1 MPYQVS
7 RYQTSNLIHP
17 ICTPVP
23 HPRHLQPPSPVA
35 ETASQPPE
43 MAYDYVD
50 SDSSYDEGPPLVRST
65 NPKNGMNLRKT
76 ERLKRPAR
84 YRDDLEPLD
93 PGRPIFVHQD
103 PIFNMDRA
111 KFVRWH
117 SLELNEASPG
127 EAQYKMWQE
136 QGEPRD
142 AFGEPIAPTFAA
154 GQVAESPRPTVAHLR
169 RRSTTVRP
177 DLSQP
182 VIDSIERRDAF
193 DEAFEANLTAFEDDE
208 ELHTDDDDE
217 SLVIHPKMSSEYQ
230 VRSPKRLPPSAI
242 HKPPLV
248 CLSEA
253 QKLTTFSSP
262 QDWSALSENVQ
273 WAIIYDLAN
282 DHENGITAAANL
294 LGLTLDDV
302 IKFVNLYVREKALWE
317 NGTCQDEP
325 IHTALAL
332 FQLDGAEHEV
342 EQPVLE
348 EEADQIMLDY
358 EPDRQA
364 VEARAIRTMTD
375 AGVDP
380 QIFEGVRDIWNE
392 PEAELF
398 YQTGTQV
405 IAEKETGQLVPEKS
419 TDKMAVQPEDEQS
432 APVTWPPAVE
442 LITDSFSRE
451 DIGSGRSFLEFVGLQ
466 DYADSF
472 GQWFGRGTTFR
483 EIPGIFDDNNE
494 FIFSTEDTEKAL
506 YGGNEFNWQ
515 APVPRI
521 EKRPAE
527 REWLM
532 EALPRNPAQGKGPA
546 DSSLQ
551 QFQALAQR
559 VNGRPISLRHKNE
572 RFFNFVTEGPFV
584 GLGYGEDVPAATLA
598 EILADDESGDKEA
611 DNLTKKG
618 PDDRAVSKV
627 DRRDNNKARGTGE
640 NALQG
645 TVGGFGDEGV
655 QLFNMSSAMQ
665 LCPEMPRFDNGIAP
679 RFLEKRHVDSDEG
692 YGTRKSVPAPH
703 APPFPQLPPFLQPHG
718 GMMYPAS
725 KAVPTPASLA
735 QNSSHV
741 VGSGHALPAQP
752 RDCSSATPPPTTSQP
767 IETSLR
773 PDARTTAESDKYDTE
788 ATVAA
793 ASGEAINKAVSTD
806 AQGTAESDQ
815 FTENG
820 IEVATFPKCYSCFR
834 VRARCDGGQPCS
846 SCATRN
852 RKCKPVTKAVLD
864 EFPDRAERVIKDKAK
879 ADSISAHAEG
889 LGTIR
894 ATASKPNTAVAAPA
908 VLHTVTSGVKREH
921 SAMTGGASAD
931 EDDSDL
937 DNFPPE
943 KEDPTDGDYGLAPKK
958 KKQKKGNTPIGKK
971 PTPSQAKAAVPATPS
986 PTKKR
991 GPYRKK
997 GVASTPKPN
1006 ERAVGATSK
1015 PTPHSGGSASAGNV
1029 VAATSARQTSA
1040 KAPAAVKDRVTGST
1054 INAGGNSPS
1063 EAGPGRSVKEAAG
1076 VVRHAEGQFGM
1087 TNARPV
1093 PVGKRDETLGPT
1105 ETRSILD
1112 PSLFSSNPS
1121 SGAQDSRYID
1131 IPFAPV
1137 ATRPHTSTG
1146 RFVPGMPIAQV
1157 SRSIAGLPD
1166 TVFRASPS
1174 RGAHVM
1180 PAAPSRLVPPRPL
1193 TVPAE
1198 NDAFGNGEFT
1208 KPASSLGNP
1217 VALQEMLPVTSDRMP
1232 LATRIARAGLNG
1244 SPGAMEISPTSQ
1256 SSNSGTTVSMDFSPI
1271 PFTPTQ
1277 GPTAYRDVGVPGR
1290 QQSILDNYG
1299 MPGFSPNLSASMVPV
1314 DSPTASQQRRS
1325 ASSYNHGAHGSG
1337 SSTPAP
1343 MMSPYPMFQQQRPI
1357 PRPISRTQQDP
1368 GYPVPQQTMHPSRT
1382 SAVFYDS
1389 QNEDM
1394 GPGSRGVS
1402 ASPAQQQYNTVI
1414 PLPVKRQADAPLYPG
1429 QQPARKRPRVPA
1441 SPLAPPREAR
1451 SWKELARS
1459 QWATETQETQP
1470 ETANFSVKPIFG
1482 GDGSFDA
1489 SVGQSTRIQERIDP
1503 ELQKTTMAA
1512 AGEMSRPSPDNSE
1525 EH

>member
-1 MPYQVS
+1 
-7 RYQTSNLIHP
+7 
-17 ICTPVP
+17 
-23 HPRHLQPPSPVA
+23 
-35 ETASQPPE
+35 
-43 MAYDYVD
+43 MAFDYVD
-50 SDSSYDEGPPLVRST
+50 SDSSYDEGPTLVCST
-65 NPKNGMNLRKT
+65 NSKNGMNLRKT

-111 KFVRWH
+111 KFVRWR
-117 SLELNEASPG
+117 SLELNEPSPG

-169 RRSTTVRP
+169 RQSTTVRP

-193 DEAFEANLTAFEDDE
+193 DEAFEANLAAFEDDD
-208 ELHTDDDDE
+208 ELQTDDEDE

-230 VRSPKRLPPSAI
+230 VRRPKRLPPSTI
-242 HKPPLV
+242 HEPPLV

-253 QKLTTFSSP
+253 QKLTTLSSS

-273 WAIIYDLAN
+273 WAIIYDLAH
-282 DHENGITAAANL
+282 DHEDGITAAANL

-302 IKFVNLYVREKALWE
+302 IKFVNVYVREKALWE

-325 IHTALAL
+325 THTALAL

-348 EEADQIMLDY
+348 AEAGQIMLDY

-380 QIFEGVRDIWNE
+380 PIFEGVRDIWNE
-392 PEAELF
+392 PEGELF
-398 YQTGTQV
+398 LQTGTQV
-405 IAEKETGQLVPEKS
+405 MAEKEIGQLVAEKS
-419 TDKMAVQPEDEQS
+419 TDKTAVQAEDEQS
-432 APVTWPPAVE
+432 DPITWPSAVE

-466 DYADSF
+466 EHADSF
-472 GQWFGRGTTFR
+472 GQWFGRGTSFR
-483 EIPGIFDDNNE
+483 EIPGIFDENNE

-515 APVPRI
+515 GPVPRI

-532 EALPRNPAQGKGPA
+532 EALPRDPAQGKGPA

-551 QFQALAQR
+551 QFQDLAER
-559 VNGRPISLRHKNE
+559 VNGRPISLRRHKNE
-572 RFFNFVTEGPFV
+572 RFFDFVTEGPFV

-598 EILADDESGDKEA
+598 DILADYESGDKEA
-611 DNLTKKG
+611 DSLTQKG
-618 PDDRAVSKV
+618 PDGRAVSKV
-627 DRRDNNKARGTGE
+627 DRRNNNISRGTGD

-645 TVGGFGDEGV
+645 TVGGYGDEGA
-655 QLFNMSSAMQ
+655 QLFNTSSAMQ
-665 LCPEMPRFDNGIAP
+665 LGPGMPRFDKGIAP
-679 RFLEKRHVDSDEG
+679 RFLEKRHVDRNEG
-692 YGTRKSVPAPH
+692 YGTRKSVPPPY
-703 APPFPQLPPFLQPHG
+703 APPSPQLPPFLQPHG

-725 KAVPTPASLA
+725 IAAPTPASLG

-741 VGSGHALPAQP
+741 VGSDQTSKARAT
-752 RDCSSATPPPTTSQP
+752 DCSSATPDPTASQP
-767 IETSLR
+767 IETPLN
-773 PDARTTAESDKYDTE
+773 PDVQTTVESDKNDAE
-788 ATVAA
+788 ATAVA
-793 ASGEAINKAVSTD
+793 ASGEAINKDVGSD

-864 EFPDRAERVIKDKAK
+864 EFPDRAGRVIKDKAK
-879 ADSISAHAEG
+879 ADSIAAHAEG
-889 LGTIR
+889 LGTVR
-894 ATASKPNTAVAAPA
+894 ATASKPNTAIAAPA

-971 PTPSQAKAAVPATPS
+971 PTPSQAKAAVPATPT

-997 GVASTPKPN
+997 GVTSTPKPN
-1006 ERAVGATSK
+1006 EPAVEATSK

-1029 VAATSARQTSA
+1029 VAATPARKTSA
-1040 KAPAAVKDRVTGST
+1040 KAPAAVKDKISGST
-1054 INAGGNSPS
+1054 INAGGNTPS
-1063 EAGPGRSVKEAAG
+1063 EAGAARSVKEAAG
-1076 VVRHAEGQFGM
+1076 VVRHAGGQFGM
-1087 TNARPV
+1087 ANARPV
-1093 PVGKRDETLGPT
+1093 PVGKRDETPGLA

-1121 SGAQDSRYID
+1121 SGAGDSRYVD

-1146 RFVPGMPIAQV
+1146 RFVPGMSMAQV

-1166 TVFRASPS
+1166 TVFSASPS

-1180 PAAPSRLVPPRPL
+1180 PAAPSHLVPPRPL

-1198 NDAFGNGEFT
+1198 NDAFGSGEFT
-1208 KPASSLGNP
+1208 KPASSLMNP
-1217 VALQEMLPVTSDRMP
+1217 MGLQEMLPVTSDRMP

-1277 GPTAYRDVGVPGR
+1277 GPTAYRDVDVQGR
-1290 QQSILDNYG
+1290 HQSILNHYG
-1299 MPGFSPNLSASMVPV
+1299 RLGFSPNLSSSMVPV
-1314 DSPTASQQRRS
+1314 DSPTASQRRHS
-1325 ASSYNHGAHGSG
+1325 VSSYNHGAHGSG
-1337 SSTPAP
+1337 TSTSSPMMEADPGFAMAP
-1343 MMSPYPMFQQQRPI
+1343 GLMSPYPMFQQQRPI

-1429 QQPARKRPRVPA
+1429 QQPARKKPRVPA

-1451 SWKELARS
+1451 SWKELARN

-1470 ETANFSVKPIFG
+1470 ETANFSVKPMFG

-1512 AGEMSRPSPDNSE
+1512 TGEMNRPSADNSE
-1525 EH
+1525 ER